1 MFNKAAEKT
10 ASSILLIGTPF
21 TCLFLVLRSVT
32 DPVNA
37 TKLAVAGALGFSL
50 FMLFLIFGGRAS
62 FGQYKYFLLA
72 SLLFLIASVNSA
84 VNSSAPLAQNIYG
97 AYGRNTGL
105 IAYLVLSMV
114 AIGALLLR
122 SEGSFTKII
131 WGLQF
136 AGIVNVIY
144 CAWVIAFGDFLSWSN
159 PYQNILGLFGNPNFI
174 SAFL

>member
-21 TCLFLVLRSVT
+21 TCLFLVLESVT

-37 TKLAVAGALGFSL
+37 TKLAAAGGLGFSL
-50 FMLFLIFGGRAS
+50 FLLFLVFAGRRGFA
-62 FGQYKYFLLA
+62 QYKYFLIA

-84 VNSSAPLAQNIYG
+84 VNSAAPLAQNIYG
-97 AYGRNTGL
+97 TYGRNTGL

-122 SEGSFTKII
+122 SEGNFTKVV

-136 AGIVNVIY
+136 AGIVNVVY
-144 CAWVIAFGDFLSWSN
+144 CAW
-159 PYQNILGLFGNPNFI
+159 
-174 SAFL
+174 